1 MNRITII
8 QDDGLVGIDGDFR
21 AVDLTPLDPQIHAIQ
36 FNVTSGKGEI
46 EWDADASGNR
56 EPNQLITDITPYQWA
71 LDAWVSAAPQTPN
84 PEPEPEPIPPTFEEL
99 KALKIEA
106 INEERDLREVSGFA
120 YLGKVFDS
128 DERSTD
134 RIQIAALA
142 AQAAIT
148 TGNEYS
154 VNWTTADNSVIALD
168 APGVLGMVV
177 AFAQHGSQLHETAKT
192 LKAQAAS
199 ATTAAQLEQIVWP
212 S

>member
-1 MNRITII
+1 MIYKLNNQQLNGPFTHNGIKYPANWCKLATPVQLAELGITSETTII
-8 QDDGLVGIDGDFR
+8 QSPSI
-21 AVDLTPLDPQIHAIQ
+21 
-36 FNVTSGKGEI
+36 S
-46 EWDADASGNR
+46 
-56 EPNQLITDITPYQWA
+56 
-71 LDAWVSAAPQTPN
+71 
-84 PEPEPEPIPPTFEEL
+84 EL
-99 KALKIEA
+99 KAIKIEA
-106 INEERDLREVSGFA
+106 INAERDLREVSGFT

-154 VNWTTADNSVIALD
+154 VNWTTADNSVITLD